1 MILLSICKLF
11 NFKKNLQFFHPSK
24 GFQQTRNRKSL
35 NCNCKSNH
43 RDCWKSLCSM
53 FKGFEQL
60 NCSITRVSN
69 DKEIQPKSD
78 PCIRELDGLKMGS
91 GHHYCHVTEKRVEKL
106 ERRNKE
112 NACCFTFSRIYR
124 VVTRGKRG
132 VMISDTRS
140 EVLTA
145 NFKQASRTVHDWR
158 RKFAL
163 SGNLLLR
170 IFLGLCYI
178 TGTNCDWKERMP
190 RGTNNNNMQ
199 ITSRLS
205 QLGYCDLEETCDWSW
220 NDKFQENFKKSLPL
234 RNKLGPNVDASNST
248 EGKIRD

>member
-1 MILLSICKLF
+1 M
-11 NFKKNLQFFHPSK
+11 
-24 GFQQTRNRKSL
+24 
-35 NCNCKSNH
+35 
-43 RDCWKSLCSM
+43 
-53 FKGFEQL
+53 
-60 NCSITRVSN
+60 
-69 DKEIQPKSD
+69 
-78 PCIRELDGLKMGS
+78 
-91 GHHYCHVTEKRVEKL
+91 EKRVYK
-106 ERRNKE
+106 N
-112 NACCFTFSRIYR
+112 CVFYIFRIYR
-124 VVTRGKRG
+124 AVTRGKRG

-190 RGTNNNNMQ
+190 RGTNNNMQ

-220 NDKFQENFKKSLPL
+220 NQLDSFKKTSPPL

-248 EGKIRD
+248 EGKIRVR